1 MDEDEFKSELDM
13 GKRGGGQMLTIIEFP
28 ILLLH
33 IHIDPNTTALLI
45 RAAFGIF
52 WLKSP
57 LFGANT

>member
-33 IHIDPNTTALLI
+33 ITNSIVHKIW
-45 RAAFGIF
+45 FGF
-52 WLKSP
+52 TQ
-57 LFGANT
+57 F